1 MPTAT
6 IPDSLADL
14 AGTAAPLESLALR
27 VSPLVREELEA
38 AAVSLT
44 ASRAAVTRRV
54 VDLGLAEL
62 RQQLAAAGL

>member
-6 IPDSLADL
+6 LPDSLAL
-14 AGTAAPLESLALR
+14 LSGSAAPLESLALR
-27 VSPLVREELEA
+27 VSPPVREELEA
-38 AAVSLT
+38 AAARLT